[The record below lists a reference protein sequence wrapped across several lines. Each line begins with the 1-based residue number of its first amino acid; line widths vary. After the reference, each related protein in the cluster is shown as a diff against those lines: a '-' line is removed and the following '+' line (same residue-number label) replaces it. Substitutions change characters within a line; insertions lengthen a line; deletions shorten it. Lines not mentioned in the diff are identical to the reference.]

1 MIPLIELSTGKKA
14 VIHHLTGGC
23 SLFSRLASLGFTPG
37 AGITMIR
44 NWQHGP
50 LLVYIRGSQV
60 ALGRGEAAHI
70 IVSPINEGGG

>member
-1 MIPLIELSTGKKA
+1 MIPLIELNAGEKA
-14 VIHHLTGGC
+14 VIHHLIGGR
-23 SLFSRLASLGFTPG
+23 SIFARLASLGFTPG
-37 AGITMIR
+37 TRITMIR

-50 LLVYIRGSQV
+50 LLVFIRGSQV